1 MSSTGGDSLIDGI
14 DTTQLVGT
22 TPLASGIVVN
32 TDVLRS
38 AAG

>member
-1 MSSTGGDSLIDGI
+1 MSSTGGDSLIDCI

-22 TPLASGIVVN
+22 TPFTVGHRRQQDA
-32 TDVLRS
+32 LRS